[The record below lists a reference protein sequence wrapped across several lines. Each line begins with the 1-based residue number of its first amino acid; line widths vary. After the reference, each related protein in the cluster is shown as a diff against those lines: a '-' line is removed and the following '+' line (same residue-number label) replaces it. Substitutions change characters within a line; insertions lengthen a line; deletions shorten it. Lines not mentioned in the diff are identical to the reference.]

1 MTDQE
6 RDQLIA
12 QKLGEGM
19 SLSDLQKLLAH
30 EYAMPMTYLAL
41 RLLAADLPVKWKQR
55 EPARKPE
62 PAKAAVLD
70 DDDAAAADDLDDLDG
85 GQPQGRTVVTVS
97 KLVRPGAAMSGEVTF
112 ASGAKAEWFL
122 DATGRLGLN
131 PTANSARPTP
141 DDVREFQVELQRKLS
156 GMG

>member
-6 RDQLIA
+6 RNQLIA

-19 SLSDLQKLLAH
+19 SLSDLQKLLSR
-30 EYAMPMTYLAL
+30 EYGIQMTYLDL
-41 RLLAADLPVKWKQR
+41 RLLAADLPVKWKQA
-55 EPARKPE
+55 EPRKAE
-62 PAKAAVLD
+62 PVKAAVLD
-70 DDDAAAADDLDDLDG
+70 PDADEDDDGDM
-85 GQPQGRTVVTVS
+85 PHGRTVVTVS

-122 DATGRLGLN
+122 DAMGRLGLN
-131 PTANSARPTP
+131 PAPDSKRPTQ
-141 DDVREFQVELQRKLS
+141 DDVREFQIELQHKLS

>member
-12 QKLGEGM
+12 KKLGEGM

-30 EYAMPMTYLAL
+30 EYNLPMTYLAL
-41 RLLAADLPVKWKQR
+41 RLLAADLPVKWKQQD
-55 EPARKPE
+55 PPRKTE
-62 PAKAAVLD
+62 PAKATV
-70 DDDAAAADDLDDLDG
+70 LDDLDADDDDG
-85 GQPQGRTVVTVS
+85 LPHGRTVVTVS

>member
-1 MTDQE
+1 MIDQE
-6 RDQLIA
+6 RNQLIA

-30 EYAMPMTYLAL
+30 EYGIQMTYLAL
-41 RLLAADLPVKWKQR
+41 RLLAADLPVNWKAQ
-55 EPARKPE
+55 EPPKKAE

-70 DDDAAAADDLDDLDG
+70 EDDDEDDDG
-85 GQPQGRTVVTVS
+85 GLPHGRTVVTVS
-97 KLVRPGAAMSGEVTF
+97 KLIRPGAAMSGEVTF

-131 PTANSARPTP
+131 PAPDSKRPTQ

>member
-6 RDQLIA
+6 RNQLIA

-19 SLSDLQKLLAH
+19 SLSDLQKLLAREH
-30 EYAMPMTYLAL
+30 NLPMTYLEL
-41 RLLAADLPVKWKQR
+41 RLLAADLPVKWKK
-55 EPARKPE
+55 EPPRKPE
-62 PAKAAVLD
+62 PVKAAVLD
-70 DDDAAAADDLDDLDG
+70 EDADDDDDDG
-85 GQPQGRTVVTVS
+85 GPPHGRTVVTVS

-122 DATGRLGLN
+122 DAMGRLGLN
-131 PTANSARPTP
+131 PAPDSKRPTQ
-141 DDVREFQVELQRKLS
+141 DDVRVFQVELQRKLS